1 MHSSNSH
8 LSRYS
13 WKSCLF
19 LGNGL
24 YNPEFRSLDGFT
36 EISYSILKSLKY
48 SWILSPILLLVFLR
62 QHHSRFAFLFFFL
75 LHSYNPDIWIL
86 WTIKECPA
94 SYWDPSDSP
103 PTTSAADFPPL
114 AVLDYPT
121 KLLTEFLLLSSSVL
135 LPPDLYV
142 PLGLLT
148 GFYLLISLVACWKRV
163 NLGWWRCSWDLHRF
177 RCPQLLHRKSHQM
190 VARWLQSFRHSCSYH
205 QGLQSSR
212 HEKDCIWSSQWS
224 RSHRLTGSFL
234 TTMPRKL

>member
-24 YNPEFRSLDGFT
+24 YNPEFRALDGFT

-135 LPPDLYV
+135 LPPDLYA
-142 PLGLLT
+142 LLDLLT

-212 HEKDCIWSSQWS
+212 HEKDCIWSSRWS
-224 RSHRLTGSFL
+224 RSPRLTESFL

>member
-1 MHSSNSH
+1 MNTFPHSS
-8 LSRYS
+8 SRIS
-13 WKSCLF
+13 PPTSFKVCF
-19 LGNGL
+19 
-24 YNPEFRSLDGFT
+24 SL
-36 EISYSILKSLKY
+36 
-48 SWILSPILLLVFLR
+48 
-62 QHHSRFAFLFFFL
+62 FFL

-135 LPPDLYV
+135 LPPDLYAI
-142 PLGLLT
+142 LDLLT

-190 VARWLQSFRHSCSYH
+190 VARWLQSFRYSCSYH

>member
-19 LGNGL
+19 LGNEL
-24 YNPEFRSLDGFT
+24 YNPESRSLDGFT

-224 RSHRLTGSFL
+224 RSPRLTGSFL